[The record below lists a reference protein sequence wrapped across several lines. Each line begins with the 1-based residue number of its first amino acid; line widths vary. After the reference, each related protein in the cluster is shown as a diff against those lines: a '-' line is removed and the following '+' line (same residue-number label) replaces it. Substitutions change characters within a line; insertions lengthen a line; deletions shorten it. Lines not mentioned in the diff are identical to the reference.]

1 MRALHKN
8 ILFFALL
15 LAAITLKHSKVKQKT
30 PPTTISSFYGL
41 EKSSTKT
48 GWNGPQELER
58 ALQGKFRPLIVIFS
72 AEWCG
77 PCRDLRELVNS
88 MGWREKVLIVDV
100 DEEEVERVAEKLY
113 LDDAVP
119 ALYYL
124 HDKEVRLSGFY
135 DIVEFLNIILLKE
148 DN

>member
-15 LAAITLKHSKVKQKT
+15 LAAITLKHNEVKQKT

-41 EKSSTKT
+41 ETSSTKT

-58 ALQGKFRPLIVIFS
+58 VLQGKFRPLIVIFS

-77 PCRDLRELVNS
+77 PCRDLRKVVNS
-88 MGWREKVLIVDV
+88 MGWREKVLIVNV
-100 DEEEVERVAEKLY
+100 DKEEVERVSMDLSLE
-113 LDDAVP
+113 DSVP
-119 ALYYL
+119 GMYYL

>member
-15 LAAITLKHSKVKQKT
+15 LAAITLKHSEVKQKT
-30 PPTTISSFYGL
+30 PPSTITSFYGL
-41 EKSSTKT
+41 ETSSTQT

-58 ALQGKFRPLIVIFS
+58 ALQGKFRPLMVIFS
-72 AEWCG
+72 ADWCG
-77 PCRDLRELVNS
+77 PCRDLRELVNQ
-88 MGWREKVLIVDV
+88 MGWRDQILIASI
-100 DEEEVERVAEKLY
+100 DEERVERISEEL
-113 LDDAVP
+113 LLSDAVP
-119 ALYYL
+119 AFYYL

-135 DIVEFLNIILLKE
+135 EIAEFLNIILLKE